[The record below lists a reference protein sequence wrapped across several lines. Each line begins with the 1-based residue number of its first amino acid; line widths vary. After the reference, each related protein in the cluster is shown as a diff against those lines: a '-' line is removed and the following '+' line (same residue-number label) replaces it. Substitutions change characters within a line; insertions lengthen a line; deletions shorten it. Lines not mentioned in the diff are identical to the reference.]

1 MQTFTDVLALRPA
14 TTFSTSTSTGGVVN
28 IDNSASSRRGQVIYS
43 NAGADA
49 AGRLL
54 NVRAD
59 NTQFPAAAVH
69 VDYNGAGN
77 AVEIVNS
84 GTGSPSVALNV
95 VSSNPNDT
103 TLGIFGQ
110 ELGPGTVK
118 FTHTGTGDDANASAL
133 SLRLNGTGTAAQGIF
148 LDATSGTTGKLLNL
162 RNAGDSKIVATSDGK
177 LLPTGG
183 LGVGNSATGGSAIT
197 GAVVRKVEVFDSNG
211 VVARV
216 RPGLP
221 LDGLSGGAA
230 GVSAGV
236 LLLALDRGLG
246 DVLGVG
252 LGGVRELRAA
262 VGGGVGPVARCGVD
276 APVGR
281 RLVGAGRAAEGGVA
295 HARASSSIS
304 SGASDPPSS
313 AGTIP
318 SCAVPAHSPFSA
330 ASASPGVVPPRCS
343 LGFSMSV
350 SALLGSGSGV
360 SAGLAYPV
368 RGVGSRVSGPAL
380 VGVAFRAR

>member
-1 MQTFTDVLALRPA
+1 VNGPVRHLLLVGALGAALLGARPGEASAQRAPGAAALQKQLRTMRAQVRALETQVAALRRASLGAVGPAGAAGAAGATGSMGPAGATGATGAQGLPGLPGLQGLQGVPGTPGPQGPQGIQGPKGEKGDLATDRDLAGYARMVAAQTWSAMQTFTDVLALRPA

-28 IDNSASSRRGQVIYS
+28 IDNTASTGAGQVIYS

-103 TLGIFGQ
+103 TLGISGQ
-110 ELGPGTVK
+110 ELGRGTAK

-177 LLPTGG
+177 LLATGG
-183 LGVGNSATGGSAIT
+183 LGVGNSAPATAIT
-197 GAVVRKVEVFDSNG
+197 GAIVRKVEVFDRNG
-211 VVARV
+211 V
-216 RPGLP
+216 
-221 LDGLSGGAA
+221 
-230 GVSAGV
+230 
-236 LLLALDRGLG
+236 
-246 DVLGVG
+246 
-252 LGGVRELRAA
+252 
-262 VGGGVGPVARCGVD
+262 
-276 APVGR
+276 
-281 RLVGAGRAAEGGVA
+281 
-295 HARASSSIS
+295 
-304 SGASDPPSS
+304 
-313 AGTIP
+313 
-318 SCAVPAHSPFSA
+318 
-330 ASASPGVVPPRCS
+330 S
-343 LGFSMSV
+343 LGYVPVYRSM
-350 SALLGSGSGV
+350 G
-360 SAGLAYPV
+360 
-368 RGVGSRVSGPAL
+368 
-380 VGVAFRAR
+380 